1 MSLSYQIK
9 NTDRTV
15 GAILSN
21 EISKLYGE
29 KGLPDDTLK
38 LNFKGA
44 AGQSFGAFSTRGL
57 RMTIS
62 GNTNDYF
69 GKGLSGAKIIVKIPE
84 ESSFL
89 SHKNIITGNVALYG
103 ATSGEAYI
111 NGIAGE
117 RFCVRNSGATAVVE
131 GVGDH
136 GCEYMT
142 GGTALILGNIGR
154 NFAAGMSGGTAYIYK
169 SEEFDKRNFNL
180 EMIEFENPSK
190 QDLDLIKKLIEN
202 HFSYTSSR
210 LAEKLLINW
219 KKESLNFVKIM
230 PTEYKLALEKM
241 AKDKISEIIK

>member
-1 MSLSYQIK
+1 M
-9 NTDRTV
+9 
-15 GAILSN
+15 SN

-57 RMTIS
+57 TMIVN

-131 GVGDH
+131 GVGDPW
-136 GCEYMT
+136 M
-142 GGTALILGNIGR
+142 
-154 NFAAGMSGGTAYIYK
+154 
-169 SEEFDKRNFNL
+169 
-180 EMIEFENPSK
+180 
-190 QDLDLIKKLIEN
+190 
-202 HFSYTSSR
+202 
-210 LAEKLLINW
+210 
-219 KKESLNFVKIM
+219 
-230 PTEYKLALEKM
+230 
-241 AKDKISEIIK
+241 